1 MAANLPPPR
10 QVLAHA
16 HWTMAN
22 AKMSKSRG
30 NVADPLEIMRR
41 PGGVGV
47 NGLRWYLMRNGG
59 ALGND
64 ADYSGEELVKGYT
77 LLASR
82 MGNLVGRIGSGKIQ
96 KRFLAAAESA
106 GMLGTPLQEAPE
118 RSLWE
123 MLHGLKARLETRLDR
138 HEITSAMQDVME
150 VILEV
155 RSSPFFRAS
164 HANTSQANR
173 LFTLLQP
180 WTATTPPADLL
191 TALTYAHDSLRLA
204 GIALGPV
211 MPSKMPDLLD
221 RLGVE
226 QRGWDELDRVG
237 DVARVRTCVERMV
250 EGSKSGKREVLFPPL
265 AESGA
270 AGV

>member
-47 NGLRWYLMRNGG
+47 DGLRWYLMRNGG

-64 ADYSGEELVKGYT
+64 ADYSADEVVKGYT

-82 MGNLVGRIGSGKIQ
+82 MGNLVGRIGSAKIQ
-96 KRFLAAAESA
+96 KRFLAAAKGA
-106 GMLGTPLQEAPE
+106 ARLGRPLQDSPE

-155 RSSPFFRAS
+155 RAFSPPILQNTAPTAKTPRRQTASSLCSNHGPQRPHQQTSSPRSPTPTTASASPGSRSSLSCRARCPTCS
-164 HANTSQANR
+164 IGSAS
-173 LFTLLQP
+173 
-180 WTATTPPADLL
+180 
-191 TALTYAHDSLRLA
+191 SSA
-204 GIALGPV
+204 GGMSSIGLG
-211 MPSKMPDLLD
+211 M
-221 RLGVE
+221 
-226 QRGWDELDRVG
+226 
-237 DVARVRTCVERMV
+237 
-250 EGSKSGKREVLFPPL
+250 
-265 AESGA
+265 
-270 AGV
+270 